1 MAIVNKVD
9 LKHKVGLH
17 TSIKYQI
24 VTYCFFNGIT
34 ISKSDLEFLAILARN
49 PNIEISKFCNLLTD
63 LTIFK
68 SSQSARNAI
77 SKAEKKL
84 LINKKGKN
92 KSMLGNIAKRTYNG
106 YAKSESI
113 TENIKQ
119 MTTALEQLEK
129 DILNKKKF
137 KENKN
142 G

>member
-34 ISKSDLEFLAILARN
+34 ISKSDLEFLAVLARN
-49 PNIEISKFCNLLTD
+49 PNIEISKFCNILTD

-84 LINKKGKN
+84 LIDKKGNNKK
-92 KSMLGNIAKRTYNG
+92 T
-106 YAKSESI
+106 
-113 TENIKQ
+113 IK
-119 MTTALEQLEK
+119 
-129 DILNKKKF
+129 LNKYINVQSKGLVLLDYKILGSERNTKSLKKELQKRLEF
-137 KENKN
+137 INK
-142 G
+142 

>member
-34 ISKSDLEFLAILARN
+34 ISKSDLEFLAILAKN
-49 PNIEISKFCNLLTD
+49 PNIEISKFCNLLTG

-77 SKAEKKL
+77 NKITKKKL
-84 LINKKGKN
+84 ILKKGNNKKTISINNIINVQTDGYVLLDYKI
-92 KSMLGNIAKRTYNG
+92 LG
-106 YAKSESI
+106 SES
-113 TENIKQ
+113 
-119 MTTALEQLEK
+119 
-129 DILNKKKF
+129 
-137 KENKN
+137 KES
-142 G
+142 

>member
-84 LINKKGKN
+84 LIDKKGNNKKTIKLN
-92 KSMLGNIAKRTYNG
+92 KYINVQSKGLVLLDYKILG
-106 YAKSESI
+106 SES
-113 TENIKQ
+113 
-119 MTTALEQLEK
+119 
-129 DILNKKKF
+129 
-137 KENKN
+137 KETQ
-142 G
+142 GV